1 MDRSN
6 VIKLISST
14 RQQDDY
20 GVWQETLEERSVYC
34 NVQSVSQS
42 EFFEGGRNGLN
53 PEYKFTMFFG
63 DYAGE
68 TLVEYEGLTYAV
80 YRTYQRRNDTLEL
93 YVERKGGANGK
104 TVQESGSDQSGV
116 SSEGSSG

>member
-53 PEYKFTMFFG
+53 PEYKFTVFFG
-63 DYAGE
+63 DYDGE

-93 YVERKGGANGK
+93 YVERKGGTNGK